1 VVPVINLPVDWQV
14 PDVLKLRLADDEAM
28 TVNVRTLAHTLSDAD
43 VGTISIGIP
52 SLSVPTWFAAYGA
65 HGGVDS
71 SNLSNKVKWG
81 DTTTPTITSASSFSQ
96 TELLPLAFALTANET
111 VTWSISGGA
120 DQTQYEISGSTLRW
134 YGNGTQDYT
143 APADS
148 DGNNTYAV
156 QVTATDLGG
165 NSANQTITG
174 TVTAADRTPDAFSF
188 TPVIPATPS
197 TQYTSNTI
205 TVAGLTPGLSVTAT
219 LTGGGAYSKNGGAY
233 TSAAGTAQNG
243 DTFTLRVTSGPGAT
257 DVLNLGMTI
266 GLGSASWVVSNTTNT
281 AAWTTSPGT
290 SLNSNMTISGSPPLS
305 LATAGILASQL
316 VRANAAASSKRY
328 LEFTLNSTPT
338 GDIAIGVDDGTT
350 SFGPTTTA
358 AVPGHATSTGLVFV
372 NGSWGWEIKTN
383 SIAQISDYASGT
395 KAAASGDKIGLEF
408 DTTAHT
414 CEVWRKK
421 SGTWTSL
428 GTVSTGF
435 SLSAYYAFGGVLND
449 GGSDASGTV
458 NFGATAFDRT
468 PSAGFVG
475 YGS

>member
-350 SFGPTTTA
+350 SFGPKLGLSSIPRPTPARYGARSRERGRASARSQRASRFRRTTLSAVSLTTA
-358 AVPGHATSTGLVFV
+358 AQTLRAPSTSGLLPSTAPQVPALWVTALEEQQRHSSWHLDRQAHHSQRRWLCHARPRLCF
-372 NGSWGWEIKTN
+372 
-383 SIAQISDYASGT
+383 
-395 KAAASGDKIGLEF
+395 
-408 DTTAHT
+408 
-414 CEVWRKK
+414 
-421 SGTWTSL
+421 
-428 GTVSTGF
+428 
-435 SLSAYYAFGGVLND
+435 
-449 GGSDASGTV
+449 
-458 NFGATAFDRT
+458 
-468 PSAGFVG
+468 
-475 YGS
+475 